1 MNCIFRLLIGQ
12 VDKRTLDKYQTEA
25 REKTQQEPCG
35 VGRVF
40 DAQVNDINL
49 SYKIDKYHRT

>member
-1 MNCIFRLLIGQ
+1 MNCIFRFLIGQ

-40 DAQVNDINL
+40 DAQVNARITN
-49 SYKIDKYHRT
+49 K